1 LLPLELKEKIT
12 TDWTNWIADIDTN
25 IVNCVKLLPTTD
37 VESHKKNILKFG
49 NMIVDYMNSENWHE
63 HWHEFVDYSAVLDD
77 HFKTD
82 LYSVYPEFKF
92 VK

>member
-1 LLPLELKEKIT
+1 
-12 TDWTNWIADIDTN
+12 
-25 IVNCVKLLPTTD
+25 
-37 VESHKKNILKFG
+37 LKFG